1 MAGNLVQWLPSY
13 WSKEL
18 TISSEAKLPWV
29 TRGVLTV
36 SWMKE

>member
-1 MAGNLVQWLPSY
+1 MAGNLVQWFPSY

-18 TISSEAKLPWV
+18 TISLEAKLPWV
-29 TRGVLTV
+29 TQCVSTV

>member
-1 MAGNLVQWLPSY
+1 MAGNLVQWFPSY

-18 TISSEAKLPWV
+18 TISSEAKL
-29 TRGVLTV
+29 RCV